1 MKRSSLLVLPFALCC
16 GCSSNSEWMPLEV
29 GSSCTYRVRTT
40 HYTYV
45 EPVKVVRMAP
55 VGEQMGYVTQSELG
69 ESRLGWQGGT
79 LVAETLG
86 HSHFVPPIPLCLS
99 GEEEAS
105 KNWKGLIVIN
115 GKSVKAQARLE
126 CKPESLRW
134 KGVNQSSRKADLIV
148 EFSESKIEWTSWF
161 VSGDGIVR
169 QEQRT
174 NGELDLSLEMING
187 T

>member
-1 MKRSSLLVLPFALCC
+1 MKRLSLILFPLSLCA
-16 GCSSNSEWMPLEV
+16 GCAGDSEWMPLTV
-29 GSSCTYRVRTT
+29 GSTWTYRVRTT

-45 EPVKVVRMAP
+45 EPVKVVRKAP
-55 VGEQMGYVTQSELG
+55 VGNQMGFVTQSELG
-69 ESRLGWQGGT
+69 ESRLGWQAGT

-99 GEEEAS
+99 GEGDAS
-105 KNWKGLIVIN
+105 TDWKGLIVIN
-115 GKSVKAQARLE
+115 GKSVRAHARLT

-134 KGVNQSSRKADLIV
+134 KGVNQASRRADLIV
-148 EFSESKIEWTSWF
+148 EFAESKIEWTSWF